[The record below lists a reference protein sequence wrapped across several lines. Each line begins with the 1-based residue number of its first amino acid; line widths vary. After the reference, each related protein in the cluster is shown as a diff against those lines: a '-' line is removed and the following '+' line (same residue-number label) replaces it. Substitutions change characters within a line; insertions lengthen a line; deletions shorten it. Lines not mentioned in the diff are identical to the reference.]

1 MPSPASFQA
10 NAWVFTMRVP
20 TQLVSNFL
28 PTEGKVLLV
37 YDKSLAELM
46 STDIEEKSFFGFEIF
61 CR

>member
-1 MPSPASFQA
+1 
-10 NAWVFTMRVP
+10 MRVP